1 MQLEKKYY
9 TVQDPETLKLLYQ
22 HIKESVTKDK

>member
-9 TVQDPETLKLLYQ
+9 TVQDNETLELLYK
-22 HIKESVTKDK
+22 HIEFNNMQ